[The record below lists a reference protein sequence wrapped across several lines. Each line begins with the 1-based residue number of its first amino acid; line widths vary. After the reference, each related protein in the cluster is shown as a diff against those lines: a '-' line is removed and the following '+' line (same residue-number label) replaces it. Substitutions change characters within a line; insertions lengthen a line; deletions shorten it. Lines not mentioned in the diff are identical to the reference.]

1 MMHHY
6 STENMDNARMYKM
19 ITGSLVPR
27 AIGWITT
34 LNEENGVVN
43 AAPFSFTS
51 VASNKVPLLTM
62 AILRNGD
69 EIKDSAK
76 NLIDYGHGVVHIV
89 SDDLVDEM
97 NETSANLPMDE
108 SEITRAGLELIPSKT
123 VKTPGIK
130 NAKIR
135 MEVKVYDYYP
145 VKDREG
151 NTVTD
156 FFFLEVTDFHFDEK
170 VFDPE
175 SEYVNVAELQPI
187 ARLAGPNYAALGET
201 YRKDRPK

>member
-1 MMHHY
+1 MYHY
-6 STENMDNARMYKM
+6 STENMDNKRMYKM
-19 ITGSLVPR
+19 MTGSIVPR

-34 LNEENGVVN
+34 LNEESEVVN

-51 VASNKVPLLTM
+51 VASNKVALITM
-62 AILRNGD
+62 AVLRNDGVP
-69 EIKDSAK
+69 KDTAN
-76 NLIDYGHGVVHIV
+76 NLLKYKHGVVHIV
-89 SDDLVDEM
+89 SDDLVDQM

-108 SEITRAGLELIPSKT
+108 SEITKAGLELIPSKT

-130 NAKIR
+130 EAKIR
-135 MEVKVYDYYP
+135 MEVELYDYYP

-170 VFDPE
+170 VFDVD
-175 SEYVNVAELQPI
+175 SEYINVAELQPI
-187 ARLAGPNYAALGET
+187 ARLAGPNYAGLAES
-201 YRKDRPK
+201 YSKDRPK